1 MTRFSP
7 FVPAR
12 FPREIL
18 ALTARQD
25 NVDLELLERAQALCE
40 PQVEA
45 PEDHVSLERLSQVC
59 QAALQSCDDPWLGLK
74 VGQSFSL
81 ARFGALGA
89 AASSCQR
96 AIDMLALLDSF
107 SDSLLPV
114 SSTMHSKGDRV
125 TIEYALPPIFARE
138 PEFHAQLIVATSCR
152 LLEESV
158 GYLPPSLA
166 VALPFP
172 RTQDYAAKF
181 LCDVRYDQPAL
192 SITYPLSYLKSPL
205 LSSDPAARKLFLE
218 ACENLAG
225 RLRSSHTL
233 GGSIRLMLANC
244 QHRYPSLEQ
253 IADRLHVTSRTLRN
267 RLARENLSYRELV
280 KQQRVT
286 QAKKMLEASRLSTAE
301 ISELLG
307 YGNVASF
314 SRAFKRETGLA
325 PSTYRARDKDSPP
338 TPALG

>member
-1 MTRFSP
+1 
-7 FVPAR
+7 
-12 FPREIL
+12 
-18 ALTARQD
+18 
-25 NVDLELLERAQALCE
+25 
-40 PQVEA
+40 
-45 PEDHVSLERLSQVC
+45 
-59 QAALQSCDDPWLGLK
+59 
-74 VGQSFSL
+74 
-81 ARFGALGA
+81 
-89 AASSCQR
+89 
-96 AIDMLALLDSF
+96 
-107 SDSLLPV
+107 
-114 SSTMHSKGDRV
+114 
-125 TIEYALPPIFARE
+125 
-138 PEFHAQLIVATSCR
+138 
-152 LLEESV
+152 
-158 GYLPPSLA
+158 
-166 VALPFP
+166 
-172 RTQDYAAKF
+172 
-181 LCDVRYDQPAL
+181 
-192 SITYPLSYLKSPL
+192 
-205 LSSDPAARKLFLE
+205 ARKLFLE